1 MELQKKAVYEA
12 PTAEVVVVRME
23 AGFLQVSGQ
32 PKQARKVDYESVE
45 W

>member
-12 PTAEVVVVRME
+12 PATEVVVVRME
-23 AGFLQVSGQ
+23 AGLLQESSQ
-32 PKQARKVDYESVE
+32 PKQARKVDYESME